1 MAKSKLIGTKAPAV
15 VLRTRVQEGTQGVY
29 VYDWQDINTRDLFK
43 DRRVVLFALPGAFT
57 PTCSNE
63 QLPGYEKNYKAF
75 RKHVDEVYCLSVN
88 DAFTMNAWG
97 KSLKVKNVQ
106 LLPDGS
112 AKFTEKL
119 GMLVAKDNLGFGA
132 RSWRYALVINNG
144 VIEAAFV
151 EPGKK
156 NNAGDDPYVESTPEN
171 VLAYLST
178 PIVEE
183 AFSPKTVRKA
193 VVKTPV
199 VTDER
204 IFEVINS
211 DGLGD
216 FEVK

>member
-15 VLRTRVQEGTQGVY
+15 VLRTRVRDENGI
-29 VYDWQDINTRDLFK
+29 YDWQDVNTRDLFK

-63 QLPGYEKNYKAF
+63 QLPGFERNYKAF

-97 KSLKVKNVQ
+97 KDLKIKNVK

-112 AKFTEKL
+112 DKFTDKM
-119 GMLVAKDNLGFGA
+119 GMLVAKDNLGFGV
-132 RSWRYALVINNG
+132 RSWRYAVVINNG
-144 VIEAAFV
+144 IIEAAFV
-151 EPGKK
+151 EPGKR
-156 NNAGDDPYVESTPEN
+156 NNAADDPYGESSPES

-183 AFSPKTVRKA
+183 AFTPKAVRKA
-193 VVKTPV
+193 VTKTPAV

-204 IFEVINS
+204 IFEVTDSN
-211 DGLGD
+211 GLGN
-216 FEVK
+216 FTVK